1 VKRGLQRRALIFLG
15 GLKGERHMSSSGTGS
30 DFNHYR
36 CLPLF
41 RLSEPVNMKSEERS
55 WKESF
60 QCLMLVLM
68 LCG

>member
-1 VKRGLQRRALIFLG
+1 MYLREME
-15 GLKGERHMSSSGTGS
+15 GEGHVSPSWTGS